1 VKKKENKAP
10 TMNRDKKTSTTELP
24 MIELRQ
30 VLSFVSDI
38 HEKGLETTTLAVV
51 AKQTGYAAPTSTPFY
66 RRLVAARLFK
76 LLSPQGAELTKLALD
91 YLKPDSDEA
100 KANALAEVMYS
111 VPTYVELMEKHVGKK
126 LIFDMLKNG
135 IARSYGL
142 AESCAQICAR
152 TFIGSVKFAGLLGG
166 DDTLTRGPEK
176 RASPVPTNHRGA
188 VVGNSLV
195 VASAIQ
201 DGAELE
207 TYYLT
212 LDARTKRRVV
222 VQAPPAVTAQELK
235 RVQEWLSFQLLVT
248 GAEAARPGDRPAPP
262 SDEKSEN

>member
-1 VKKKENKAP
+1 MDRGKKI
-10 TMNRDKKTSTTELP
+10 STTELP

-38 HEKGLETTTLAVV
+38 HEKGLESTTLAVV

-66 RRLVAARLFK
+66 RRLAAARLFK
-76 LLSPQGAELTKLALD
+76 LLSPQGAELSKLALD

-100 KANALAEVMYS
+100 KANALAQAMYS
-111 VPTYVELMEKHVGKK
+111 VPTYVELMEKHAGKK
-126 LIFDMLKNG
+126 LIVDMLKNG

-142 AESCAQICAR
+142 AESCAQICAN
-152 TFIGSVKFAGLLGG
+152 TFIASVKFAGLLGG
-166 DDTLTRGPEK
+166 DDTLTGAAAK
-176 RASPVPTNHRGA
+176 RTSQTPTNQASAAMG
-188 VVGNSLV
+188 SPLV
-195 VASAIQ
+195 LTSAIQ
-201 DGAELE
+201 DGVDLE

-212 LDARTKRRVV
+212 LDAGTKRRVI

-248 GAEAARPGDRPAPP
+248 DAEAVQPGDRPAPL
-262 SDEKSEN
+262 SEEKSES

>member
-1 VKKKENKAP
+1 VKKRENKTP
-10 TMNRDKKTSTTELP
+10 TMDRKKRTATTDLP

-30 VLSFVSDI
+30 VLSFVGDI

-51 AKQTGYAAPTSTPFY
+51 AKQTGYAAPSSTPFY

-100 KANALAEVMYS
+100 KANALAEAMYS
-111 VPTYVELMEKHVGKK
+111 VPTYVEMMEKHVGKK
-126 LIFDMLKNG
+126 LVFDMLMNG

-152 TFIGSVKFAGLLGG
+152 TFIASVKFAGLLRG

-176 RASPVPTNHRGA
+176 RTNQVPTNQAAA
-188 VVGNSLV
+188 VMGSPLV
-195 VASAIQ
+195 VASPIQ

-248 GAEAARPGDRPAPP
+248 EAEAARQGEKLTPP
-262 SDEKSEN
+262 SDEKTET